1 MPNATGSVSVEK
13 TRKGKIMRSNIKIW
27 ILRIL
32 LNLVFVLLLFAILSS
47 AESENDTSETD
58 STVELEPVVVTATK
72 TPQHLKDT
80 PVITN
85 LITRTEIEAT
95 GAENIGE
102 VLEHTA
108 GIVIHRDAHGD
119 GVQLQGLDSEYILIL
134 VDGEPQVGRIAGK
147 LDMARLAVENV
158 ERIEIV
164 KGATSSLFGSDALGG
179 VINIITRKATAPF
192 SVQLS
197 QSFEQ
202 NSTLDS
208 RGTLELQRDKLN
220 ALLTLSR
227 NYRNPIDLDTSDL
240 TTTID
245 GYANVTGSARTEYQ
259 LTPTTRLLFSGQY
272 FTQNQEGISD
282 TSSVVFDRL
291 GDIEN
296 FSGSFGIE
304 HEFGNGTQRTPPTL
318 LTGKLY
324 ATRYDDESTV
334 VDRETAAVS
343 SQNLTIQ
350 DLVKGEVQFDT
361 TLREKHQ
368 LTLGGDV
375 VLENLQSQRIT
386 GGEREV
392 FTNSLFVQNVSRPIS
407 ALVFVIGGRLDN
419 HSEFGIHFSPKLS
432 AMYRMTNDLR
442 LRFSY
447 GQGFRAPDFK
457 NLYLDFTN
465 VTAGYQ
471 VLGNPGLRP
480 ESSHNWNLGLE
491 YEIFDGLLG
500 KVHLYRNDLHNLIEA
515 ERIGQSA
522 AGGSKFE
529 YQNISKAFTEGVDI
543 EAVIGSVGGFTST
556 VGYAYLR
563 GADKETGLPLLN
575 RSTHSG
581 TLKLAYL
588 HTNSGFL
595 MDLRGRY
602 ASSWG
607 FFDDGD
613 KVLEPEELAPSHW
626 LWNIRASKTLFKMF
640 KASIGCNNIFDFKN
654 PTFYTFTGRSFYG
667 GLSLTY

>member
-1 MPNATGSVSVEK
+1 MSN
-13 TRKGKIMRSNIKIW
+13 GKIW
-27 ILRIL
+27 FLRIL
-32 LNLVFVLLLFAILSS
+32 INLVFGLLLFAILSS
-47 AESENDTSETD
+47 AESGDETSETD
-58 STVELEPVVVTATK
+58 PTVELEPVVVTATK
-72 TPQHLKDT
+72 TPQRLEDT

-85 LITRTEIEAT
+85 LITRAEIEAT

-108 GIVIHRDAHGD
+108 GIIIHRDGHGD
-119 GVQLQGLDSEYILIL
+119 GVQLQGLNSEYILIL

-164 KGATSSLFGSDALGG
+164 KGATASLFGNAALGG
-179 VINIITRKATAPF
+179 VINIITRKATSPF
-192 SVQLS
+192 SVQVS
-197 QSFEQ
+197 QTFEQ
-202 NSTLDS
+202 NTTLDS
-208 RGTLELQRDKLN
+208 RGTLELQRDNLN

-227 NYRNPIDLDTSDL
+227 NHRNPIDLDTSDL

-259 LTPTTRLLFSGQY
+259 LTPATNLIFSGQY
-272 FTQNQEGISD
+272 FTQDQEGISENGP
-282 TSSVVFDRL
+282 VAFDRL

-296 FSGSFGIE
+296 FSGSVGVE
-304 HEFGNGTQRTPPTL
+304 HEFGDRTHGTPTTL

-334 VDRETAAVS
+334 VNRDSAEIS
-343 SQNLTIQ
+343 SRNLNIQ
-350 DLVKGEVQFDT
+350 DLLKGELQFDT
-361 TLREKHQ
+361 TLWEKHQ
-368 LTLGGDV
+368 FTLGGEV

-386 GGEREV
+386 GGERGLL
-392 FTNSLFVQNVSRPIS
+392 TNSLFVQNVFRPIS
-407 ALVFVIGGRLDN
+407 AFALVIGGRLDN
-419 HSEFGIHFSPKLS
+419 HSEFGTHFSPKLS
-432 AMYRMTNDLR
+432 TLYRMTDDLR

-465 VTAGYQ
+465 VTSGYQ
-471 VLGNPGLRP
+471 VLGNPNLRP

-491 YEIFDGLLG
+491 YQIFDGLLG
-500 KVHLYRNDLHNLIEA
+500 RVHAYRNDLHNLIEA
-515 ERIGQSA
+515 ERIGKSA

-529 YQNISKAFTEGVDI
+529 YQNISKAFTEGVDV
-543 EAVIGSVGGFTST
+543 EAVVGSIGGFTST

-563 GADKETGLPLLN
+563 GADKESGLPLLN

-588 HTNSGFL
+588 HANTGL
-595 MDLRGRY
+595 QVDLRGRY
-602 ASSWG
+602 ASPWG

-613 KVLEPEELAPSHW
+613 KVLESEELAPSYW
-626 LWNIRASKTLFKMF
+626 VWNLRASKTLLKIFKV
-640 KASIGCNNIFDFKN
+640 SIGCNNIFDFKI

-667 GLSLTY
+667 GLALTY

>member
-1 MPNATGSVSVEK
+1 MLSNRTGNHRSASTAT
-13 TRKGKIMRSNIKIW
+13 IW
-27 ILRIL
+27 LLRVLIQF
-32 LNLVFVLLLFAILSS
+32 VFGLLLFTILCS
-47 AESENDTSETD
+47 AESRDDTSETNGA
-58 STVELEPVVVTATK
+58 VVLEPVVVTATK
-72 TPQHLKDT
+72 TPQRLKDT

-85 LITRTEIEAT
+85 LITRAEIEAT

-102 VLEHTA
+102 VLEHAA
-108 GIVIHRDAHGD
+108 GIIIHRDAHGD
-119 GVQLQGLDSEYILIL
+119 GVQLQGLDSEYVLIL

-164 KGATSSLFGSDALGG
+164 KGATASLFGSAALGG
-179 VINIITRKATAPF
+179 VINIITRKATTPF
-192 SVQLS
+192 SVQVS
-197 QSFEQ
+197 QNFEQ
-202 NSTLDS
+202 NSTFDS
-208 RGTLELQRDKLN
+208 RGTLELQRGKLN
-220 ALLTLSR
+220 TLLTLSHNR
-227 NYRNPIDLDTSDL
+227 RSPIDLDTSDL

-245 GYANVTGSARTEYQ
+245 GYANVTGSARTAYQ
-259 LTPTTRLLFSGQY
+259 LTPATNLILSGQY
-272 FTQNQEGISD
+272 FTQNQEGISENGPIA
-282 TSSVVFDRL
+282 FDRL

-296 FSGSFGIE
+296 FSGSLRIE
-304 HEFGNGTQRTPPTL
+304 HEFGNSTQRTPTTL

-334 VDRETAAVS
+334 IDRETAAVS

-350 DLVKGEVQFDT
+350 DLVKGEVQFNMT
-361 TLREKHQ
+361 VWEKHQ

-375 VLENLQSQRIT
+375 VFENLQSQRIT
-386 GGEREV
+386 GGERDI
-392 FTNSLFVQNVSRPIS
+392 FTNSLFAQNQFRPIS
-407 ALVFVIGGRLDN
+407 AFILVIGGRLDN
-419 HSEFGIHFSPKLS
+419 HSEFGTHFSPKLS
-432 AMYRMTNDLR
+432 AMYRMTDDLR

-471 VLGNPGLRP
+471 VLGNPSLQP

-500 KVHLYRNDLHNLIEA
+500 RIHAYRNDLHNLIEA
-515 ERIGQSA
+515 ERIGTSV

-529 YQNISKAFTEGVDI
+529 YQNISRAYTEGVDV
-543 EAVIGSVGGFTST
+543 EAVIGSIGGFTSAI
-556 VGYAYLR
+556 GYAYLR
-563 GADKETGLPLLN
+563 GADKETGLRLLN

-588 HTNSGFL
+588 YPNSGVQI
-595 MDLRGRY
+595 DLRGRY
-602 ASSWG
+602 ASEWG

-613 KVLEPEELAPSHW
+613 KVLEPEELAPSYW
-626 LWNIRASKTLFKMF
+626 VWNLRASKTLFKMF
-640 KASIGCNNIFDFKN
+640 KASIGCNNIFDFKI

>member
-1 MPNATGSVSVEK
+1 M
-13 TRKGKIMRSNIKIW
+13 MSNTKIW
-27 ILRIL
+27 ILRVLI
-32 LNLVFVLLLFAILSS
+32 NLVFGLLLFAILSS
-47 AESENDTSETD
+47 AENHNDTSETD
-58 STVELEPVVVTATK
+58 QAVELEPVVVTATK
-72 TPQHLKDT
+72 TPQRLKDT

-85 LITRTEIEAT
+85 LITRAEIEAT

-108 GIVIHRDAHGD
+108 GIIIHRDGHGD

-164 KGATSSLFGSDALGG
+164 KGATASLFGNAALGG
-179 VINIITRKATAPF
+179 VINIITRKATSPF
-192 SVQLS
+192 SVQAS
-197 QSFEQ
+197 QTFEQ

-227 NYRNPIDLDTSDL
+227 NRRSPIDLDTSDL

-259 LTPTTRLLFSGQY
+259 LTPATSLLFSGQY
-272 FTQNQEGISD
+272 FTQDQEGISENGPA
-282 TSSVVFDRL
+282 VFDRL

-296 FSGSFGIE
+296 YSGSLGIE
-304 HEFGNGTQRTPPTL
+304 HEFGDSARNVPATL

-334 VDRETAAVS
+334 IDRETTEVS
-343 SQNLTIQ
+343 SSNLNIQ
-350 DLVKGEVQFDT
+350 DLVKGEAQLDT
-361 TLREKHQ
+361 TLWEKHQ
-368 LTLGGDV
+368 ITLGGEV

-386 GGEREV
+386 GGERQIL
-392 FTNSLFVQNVSRPIS
+392 TNSFFLQNAFRPIS
-407 ALVFVIGGRLDN
+407 AFALVIGGRLDN
-419 HSEFGIHFSPKLS
+419 HSEFGTHFSPKLS
-432 AMYRMTNDLR
+432 TMYRVTDRLR
-442 LRFSY
+442 VRFSY

-471 VLGNPGLRP
+471 VLGNPSLQP
-480 ESSHNWNLGLE
+480 ESSHNYNLGAE
-491 YEIFDGLLG
+491 YQVFDNVLG
-500 KVHLYRNDLHNLIEA
+500 RIHVYRNDLHNLIEA

-529 YQNISKAFTEGVDI
+529 YQNISKAYTEGVDV
-543 EAVIGSVGGFTST
+543 EAVIGSMGGVTAT
-556 VGYAYLR
+556 LGYAYLR
-563 GADKETGLPLLN
+563 GADKETGLALLN
-575 RSTHSG
+575 RSTHNG

-588 HTNSGFL
+588 HANSGFQV
-595 MDLRGRY
+595 DLRGRY
-602 ASSWG
+602 ASPWG

-613 KVLEPEELAPSHW
+613 KVLEPEELAPSYW
-626 LWNIRASKTLFKMF
+626 VWNLRTSKTLFKIF
-640 KASIGCNNIFDFKN
+640 KASIGCNNIFDFRI

>member
-1 MPNATGSVSVEK
+1 MP
-13 TRKGKIMRSNIKIW
+13 SNRIIDFPKANLTFKW
-27 ILRIL
+27 FLQILP
-32 LNLVFVLLLFAILSS
+32 NLVLGLFAFALLSS
-47 AESENDTSETD
+47 AESTDDTPETD
-58 STVELEPVVVTATK
+58 RPVELDPVVVTATK
-72 TPQHLKDT
+72 TPQRLKDT

-85 LITRTEIEAT
+85 LITRSEIEAI

-102 VLEHTA
+102 ILEHTA
-108 GIVIHRDAHGD
+108 GIIIHRDGHGD
-119 GVQLQGLDSEYILIL
+119 GVQLQGLDSEYVLIL

-164 KGATSSLFGSDALGG
+164 KGATASLFGNAALGG
-179 VINIITRKATAPF
+179 VINIITRKATSPF
-192 SVQLS
+192 SVQVA

-208 RGTLELQRDKLN
+208 RGTVELQRDKLN

-227 NYRNPIDLDTSDL
+227 NRRSPIDLDTSDL

-259 LTPTTRLLFSGQY
+259 LTPAINLVLSGQY
-272 FTQNQEGISD
+272 FTQNQEGISENGPIA
-282 TSSVVFDRL
+282 FDRL

-296 FSGSFGIE
+296 FIGSVGIE
-304 HEFGNGTQRTPPTL
+304 HKFGEPTRGKPAIL

-334 VDRETAAVS
+334 INRKTNEIS
-343 SQNLTIQ
+343 SGNLNIQ
-350 DLVKGEVQFDT
+350 DMLKGEVQFDT
-361 TLREKHQ
+361 ILWEKHQ
-368 LTLGGDV
+368 LTLGSEV
-375 VLENLQSQRIT
+375 ILENLQSQRIT
-386 GGEREV
+386 SGERDI
-392 FTNSLFVQNVSRPIS
+392 FTNSLFIQDEFRPIS
-407 ALVFVIGGRLDN
+407 AFALVIGGRLDN
-419 HSEFGIHFSPKLS
+419 HSEFGSHFSPKLS
-432 AMYRMTNDLR
+432 SLYRMTDDFR
-442 LRFSY
+442 VRASY

-465 VTAGYQ
+465 VTSGYQ
-471 VLGNPGLRP
+471 VLGNPNLQP
-480 ESSHNWNLGLE
+480 ESSHSWNLGVE
-491 YEIFDGLLG
+491 YQVLDGLLG
-500 KVHLYRNDLHNLIEA
+500 RIHIYRNDLRNLIEA

-529 YQNISKAFTEGVDI
+529 YQNISEAYTEGFDAEAQVDI
-543 EAVIGSVGGFTST
+543 DAGSIDGFTST
-556 VGYAYLR
+556 IGYAYLR
-563 GADKETGLPLLN
+563 GADKETGLQLLN

-581 TLKLAYL
+581 TFKLAYL
-588 HTNSGFL
+588 HSNSGFQA
-595 MDLRGRY
+595 DLRGRY

-613 KVLEPEELAPSHW
+613 KVLEPEELAPSYW
-626 LWNIRASKTLFKMF
+626 VWNIRVSKTLFKMF
-640 KASIGCNNIFDFKN
+640 RASIGCNNIFDFKI

-667 GLSLTY
+667 GISLTY

>member
-1 MPNATGSVSVEK
+1 MLSNRTIRYCSANTATK
-13 TRKGKIMRSNIKIW
+13 W
-27 ILRIL
+27 LLRIL
-32 LNLVFVLLLFAILSS
+32 LPVFGLFLLTILSS
-47 AESENDTSETD
+47 AEGKDDTPETD
-58 STVELEPVVVTATK
+58 GAVALEPVVVTATR
-72 TPQHLKDT
+72 TPQRLKDT

-85 LITRTEIEAT
+85 LITRAEIEAT

-108 GIVIHRDAHGD
+108 GIIIHRDGHGD
-119 GVQLQGLDSEYILIL
+119 GVQLQGLDSEYVLIL

-164 KGATSSLFGSDALGG
+164 KGATASLFGSAALGG
-179 VINIITRKATAPF
+179 VINIITRKATTPF
-192 SVQLS
+192 SVQVS
-197 QSFEQ
+197 QNFEQ
-202 NSTLDS
+202 NSTFDS

-220 ALLTLSR
+220 TLLTLSHNR
-227 NYRNPIDLDTSDL
+227 RSPIDLDISDL

-245 GYANVTGSARTEYQ
+245 GYANVTGSARTAYQ
-259 LTPTTRLLFSGQY
+259 LTPATNLILSGQY
-272 FTQNQEGISD
+272 FTQNQEGISE
-282 TSSVVFDRL
+282 SGPIAFDRL

-296 FSGSFGIE
+296 FSGNLRIE
-304 HEFGNGTQRTPPTL
+304 HEFGNSTQRTPAPL

-324 ATRYDDESTV
+324 ATRYEDESTV
-334 VDRETAAVS
+334 IDRETAAIS

-350 DLVKGEVQFDT
+350 DLVKGEVQFNT
-361 TLREKHQ
+361 TVWEKHQ

-375 VLENLQSQRIT
+375 VLENLESQRIT
-386 GGEREV
+386 GGERDI
-392 FTNSLFVQNVSRPIS
+392 FTNSLFAQNQFRPIS
-407 ALVFVIGGRLDN
+407 AFILVIGGRLDN
-419 HSEFGIHFSPKLS
+419 HSEFGTHFSPKLS
-432 AMYRMTNDLR
+432 AMYRMTDDLR

-471 VLGNPGLRP
+471 VLGNPSLQP

-500 KVHLYRNDLHNLIEA
+500 RIHAYRNDLSNLIEA
-515 ERIGQSA
+515 ERVGTSV

-529 YQNISKAFTEGVDI
+529 YQNISRAYTEGVDV
-543 EAVIGSVGGFTST
+543 EAVIGSMGGFTST
-556 VGYAYLR
+556 IGYAYLR
-563 GADKETGLPLLN
+563 GADKETGLRLLN

-588 HTNSGFL
+588 HPNSGVQV
-595 MDLRGRY
+595 DLRGRY
-602 ASSWG
+602 ASQWG

-613 KVLEPEELAPSHW
+613 KVLEPEELAPSYW
-626 LWNIRASKTLFKMF
+626 VWNLRASKTLFKMF
-640 KASIGCNNIFDFKN
+640 KASIGCNNIFDFKI

>member
-1 MPNATGSVSVEK
+1 MISK
-13 TRKGKIMRSNIKIW
+13 TKIW

-32 LNLVFVLLLFAILSS
+32 INLIFGLLLFAILSS
-47 AESENDTSETD
+47 AENDSDTPETERA
-58 STVELEPVVVTATK
+58 VELEPVVVTATK
-72 TPQHLKDT
+72 TPQRLQDT

-85 LITRTEIEAT
+85 LITRAEIEAT

-108 GIVIHRDAHGD
+108 GIVIHRDGHGD
-119 GVQLQGLDSEYILIL
+119 GVQLQGLNSEYVLIL

-164 KGATSSLFGSDALGG
+164 KGATASLFGNAALGG
-179 VINIITRKATAPF
+179 VINIITRKATSPF
-192 SVQLS
+192 SVQVS
-197 QSFEQ
+197 QTLEQ

-208 RGTLELQRDKLN
+208 RGTLEFQRDKLN

-227 NYRNPIDLDTSDL
+227 NHRSPIDLDTSDL

-245 GYANVTGSARTEYQ
+245 GYANVTGSARAEYQ
-259 LTPTTRLLFSGQY
+259 LTPATSLLFSGQY
-272 FTQNQEGISD
+272 FTQDQEGISENGPIA
-282 TSSVVFDRL
+282 FDRL

-296 FSGSFGIE
+296 FSGSFGVE
-304 HEFGNGTQRTPPTL
+304 HEFGNGTQRTPATL

-324 ATRYDDESTV
+324 ATRYDDESKV
-334 VDRETAAVS
+334 INQETAEIS
-343 SQNLTIQ
+343 SNNLNIQ
-350 DLVKGEVQFDT
+350 DLIKGEVQFDT
-361 TLREKHQ
+361 TLGEKHQ

-386 GGEREV
+386 GGERDI
-392 FTNSLFVQNVSRPIS
+392 FTNSLFAQNQFRPLS
-407 ALVFVIGGRLDN
+407 AFVFVIGGRLDN
-419 HSEFGIHFSPKLS
+419 HSEFGTHFSPKLS
-432 AMYRMTNDLR
+432 TLYRVTDDLR
-442 LRFSY
+442 VRFSY

-471 VLGNPGLRP
+471 VLGNPNLQP
-480 ESSHNWNLGLE
+480 ESSHNWNLGAE
-491 YEIFDGLLG
+491 YQVFDGLLG
-500 KVHLYRNDLHNLIEA
+500 RIHVYRNDLHNLIEA

-529 YQNISKAFTEGVDI
+529 YQNISRAYTEGADI
-543 EAVIGSVGGFTST
+543 EAVIGSIGGFTST

-563 GADKETGLPLLN
+563 GADKDTESPLLN
-575 RSTHSG
+575 RSTHNG

-588 HTNSGFL
+588 HANSGVQV
-595 MDLRGRY
+595 DLRGRY
-602 ASSWG
+602 ASEWG
-607 FFDDGD
+607 LYDDGD
-613 KVLEPEELAPSHW
+613 KVLEPEELAPGYW
-626 LWNIRASKTLFKMF
+626 IWNIRVSKTLFKIF
-640 KASIGCNNIFDFKN
+640 KASIGCNNISDFKE
-654 PTFYTFTGRSFYG
+654 PTYYTFIGRSFYG
-667 GLSLTY
+667 GISLIY

>member
-1 MPNATGSVSVEK
+1 M
-13 TRKGKIMRSNIKIW
+13 KIW
-27 ILRIL
+27 IFRIL
-32 LNLVFVLLLFAILSS
+32 LNLVFGLLLLAILSY
-47 AESENDTSETD
+47 AESENDTSKTD
-58 STVELEPVVVTATK
+58 STVELEPVVVTATRRA
-72 TPQHLKDT
+72 QHLKDT

-85 LITRTEIEAT
+85 LITRAEIEAT

-108 GIVIHRDAHGD
+108 GIIIHRDGHGD

-164 KGATSSLFGSDALGG
+164 KGATASLFGSDALGG
-179 VINIITRKATAPF
+179 VINIITRKATSRF

-197 QSFEQ
+197 QTFEQ

-208 RGTLELQRDKLN
+208 RGTLEGQRDTLN

-259 LTPTTRLLFSGQY
+259 LTPATSLLFSGQY
-272 FTQNQEGISD
+272 FTQNQEGISE
-282 TSSVVFDRL
+282 SSTTVFDRL

-296 FSGSFGIE
+296 FSGSLGIE
-304 HEFGNGTQRTPPTL
+304 HEFGNGTLGGPATL
-318 LTGKLY
+318 LSGKLY

-334 VDRETAAVS
+334 INRETTTVDS
-343 SQNLTIQ
+343 RNLNVQ
-350 DLVKGEVQFDT
+350 DLAKGEVQFDT
-361 TLREKHQ
+361 TLWEKHQ
-368 LTLGGDV
+368 LTLGGEI

-386 GGEREV
+386 GGERGIL
-392 FTNSLFVQNVSRPIS
+392 TNALFVQDEFRPIS
-407 ALVFVIGGRLDN
+407 AFALVIGGRLDN
-419 HSEFGIHFSPKLS
+419 HSEFGTQFSPKLS
-432 AMYRMTNDLR
+432 TLYRVTDNLR
-442 LRFSY
+442 VRASY

-465 VTAGYQ
+465 VTSGYQ
-471 VLGNPGLRP
+471 VFGNPSLQP
-480 ESSHNWNLGLE
+480 ESSHSWNLGAE
-491 YEIFDGLLG
+491 YQVFDSLLARIH
-500 KVHLYRNDLHNLIEA
+500 VYRNDLHNLIEA

-529 YQNISKAFTEGVDI
+529 YQNISRAFTEGVDV
-543 EAVIGSVGGFTST
+543 ETVIGSMGGFTST

-613 KVLEPEELAPSHW
+613 KVLEPEEMAPSYW
-626 LWNIRASKTLFKMF
+626 VWNVRASKTLYKMF
-640 KASIGCNNIFDFKN
+640 KASIGCNNIFNFRI

>member
-1 MPNATGSVSVEK
+1 MVSN
-13 TRKGKIMRSNIKIW
+13 MKIW

-32 LNLVFVLLLFAILSS
+32 INLVFVLLLFAILSS
-47 AESENDTSETD
+47 AENADDTSETD
-58 STVELEPVVVTATK
+58 NAVELEPVVVTATK
-72 TPQHLKDT
+72 TPQRLKDT

-85 LITRTEIEAT
+85 LITRAEIEAT
-95 GAENIGE
+95 GAENVGE

-108 GIVIHRDAHGD
+108 GIIIHRDGHGD
-119 GVQLQGLDSEYILIL
+119 GVQLQGLDAEYVLIL

-164 KGATSSLFGSDALGG
+164 KGATASLFGNAALGG
-179 VINIITRKATAPF
+179 VINIITRKATSPF
-192 SVQLS
+192 SVQVS
-197 QSFEQ
+197 QTIEQ

-227 NYRNPIDLDTSDL
+227 NHRNPIDLDTSDL

-259 LTPTTRLLFSGQY
+259 LTPATSLLFSGQY
-272 FTQNQEGISD
+272 FTQDQEGVSESGP
-282 TSSVVFDRL
+282 TVFDRL

-296 FSGSFGIE
+296 FSGSLGIA
-304 HEFGNGTQRTPPTL
+304 HEFGDRTPGALPTL
-318 LTGKLY
+318 LTGKIY

-334 VDRETAAVS
+334 INRETTATDS
-343 SQNLTIQ
+343 ENLNIQ
-350 DLVKGEVQFDT
+350 DLVKGEAQFNT
-361 TLREKHQ
+361 TLWEKHQ
-368 LTLGGDV
+368 ITLGGEV

-386 GGEREV
+386 GGTREIL
-392 FTNSLFVQNVSRPIS
+392 TNSLFLQNEFRPIAAF
-407 ALVFVIGGRLDN
+407 ALVIGGRLDN
-419 HSEFGIHFSPKLS
+419 HSEFGTHFSPKLS
-432 AMYRMTNDLR
+432 TMYRVTDNFR
-442 LRFSY
+442 VRASY

-465 VTAGYQ
+465 VTSGYQ
-471 VLGNPGLRP
+471 VLGNPSLQP

-491 YEIFDGLLG
+491 YQVFDGLLG
-500 KVHLYRNDLHNLIEA
+500 RIHAYRNDLHNLIEA
-515 ERIGQSA
+515 ERIGQRA

-529 YQNISKAFTEGVDI
+529 YQNISRAFTEGIDV
-543 EAVIGSVGGFTST
+543 EAVIGSIGGFTST
-556 VGYAYLR
+556 LGYAYLR

-581 TLKLAYL
+581 VLKLAYL
-588 HTNSGFL
+588 HADTGFHA
-595 MDLRGRY
+595 DLRGRY
-602 ASSWG
+602 ASPWG

-613 KVLEPEELAPSHW
+613 KVLESEELAPSYW
-626 LWNIRASKTLFKMF
+626 IWNIRLSKTLFEMF
-640 KASIGCNNIFDFKN
+640 KASIGCNNIFDFKI

>member
-1 MPNATGSVSVEK
+1 MILNW
-13 TRKGKIMRSNIKIW
+13 KIW
-27 ILRIL
+27 LLRIL
-32 LNLVFVLLLFAILSS
+32 LNLAFGLLLFAILSS
-47 AESENDTSETD
+47 AESADDTAETD
-58 STVELEPVVVTATK
+58 GATELEPVVVTATR
-72 TPQHLKDT
+72 TTQRLEDT

-85 LITRTEIEAT
+85 LITREEIEAT

-108 GIVIHRDAHGD
+108 GIIIHRDGHGD
-119 GVQLQGLDSEYILIL
+119 GVQLQGLDSEYVLIL

-147 LDMARLAVENV
+147 LDMARFAVENV

-164 KGATSSLFGSDALGG
+164 KGATASLFGSDALGG
-179 VINIITRKATAPF
+179 VINIITRKATSPF

-202 NSTLDS
+202 NNALDS
-208 RGTLELQRDKLN
+208 RGTLELQRNKLN

-227 NYRNPIDLDTSDL
+227 NQRDPIDLDPSDL

-245 GYANVTGSARTEYQ
+245 GYANVTGSARTAYQ
-259 LTPTTRLLFSGQY
+259 LTPATNLVFSGQY
-272 FTQNQEGISD
+272 FMQNQEGISD
-282 TSSVVFDRL
+282 SGSVVFDRF

-296 FSGSFGIE
+296 FSGSLGIE
-304 HEFGNGTQRTPPTL
+304 HEFGNGRQRTPETL

-324 ATRYDDESTV
+324 ATRYDDESKV
-334 VDRETAAVS
+334 IERETAAVS
-343 SQNLTIQ
+343 SQNITIQ
-350 DLVKGEVQFDT
+350 DLVKGEVQFNMT
-361 TLREKHQ
+361 VWEKHQ

-386 GGEREV
+386 GGERDI
-392 FTNSLFVQNVSRPIS
+392 FTNSLFAQNQFRPIS
-407 ALVFVIGGRLDN
+407 AFAVVIGGRLDN
-419 HSEFGIHFSPKLS
+419 HSEFGTHFSPKLS
-432 AMYRMTNDLR
+432 AMYRVTDDFR

-465 VTAGYQ
+465 VTAGYR
-471 VLGNPGLRP
+471 VLGNPNLQP

-491 YEIFDGLLG
+491 YEIFSSLLG
-500 KVHLYRNDLHNLIEA
+500 RIHVYRNDLQNLIEA
-515 ERIGQSA
+515 ERIGKSA

-529 YQNISKAFTEGVDI
+529 YQNISRAYTEGTDI
-543 EAVIGSVGGFTST
+543 EVVIGSIGGFTST

-563 GADKETGLPLLN
+563 GADKESGLPLLN
-575 RSTHSG
+575 RSTHNG

-588 HTNSGFL
+588 HSNSGVQV
-595 MDLRGRY
+595 DLRGRY
-602 ASSWG
+602 ASQWG
-607 FFDDGD
+607 LYDDGD
-613 KVLEPEELAPSHW
+613 KVLEPEELAPSYW
-626 LWNIRASKTLFKMF
+626 VWNIRASKTLFKIF
-640 KASIGCNNIFDFKN
+640 KASIGCNNIFDFKI

>member
-1 MPNATGSVSVEK
+1 MSN
-13 TRKGKIMRSNIKIW
+13 GKIW
-27 ILRIL
+27 FLRIL
-32 LNLVFVLLLFAILSS
+32 INLVFGLLLFAILSS
-47 AESENDTSETD
+47 AESGDETSETD
-58 STVELEPVVVTATK
+58 PTVELEPIVVTATK
-72 TPQHLKDT
+72 TPQRLEDT

-85 LITRTEIEAT
+85 LITRAEIEAT

-108 GIVIHRDAHGD
+108 GIIIHRDGHGD
-119 GVQLQGLDSEYILIL
+119 GVQLQGLNSEYILIL

-164 KGATSSLFGSDALGG
+164 KGATASLFGNAALGG
-179 VINIITRKATAPF
+179 VINIITRKATSPF
-192 SVQLS
+192 SVQVS
-197 QSFEQ
+197 QTFEQ
-202 NSTLDS
+202 NTTLDS
-208 RGTLELQRDKLN
+208 RGTVELQRDNLN
-220 ALLTLSR
+220 AVLTLSR
-227 NYRNPIDLDTSDL
+227 NHRNPIDLDTSDL

-259 LTPTTRLLFSGQY
+259 LTPATNLIFSGQY
-272 FTQNQEGISD
+272 FTQDQEGISENGP
-282 TSSVVFDRL
+282 VAFDRL

-296 FSGSFGIE
+296 FSGSVGVE
-304 HEFGNGTQRTPPTL
+304 HEFGDRTHGTPTTL

-334 VDRETAAVS
+334 VNRDWAGIS
-343 SQNLTIQ
+343 SRNLNIQ
-350 DLVKGEVQFDT
+350 DLLKGELQFDT
-361 TLREKHQ
+361 TLWEKHQ
-368 LTLGGDV
+368 FTLGGEV

-386 GGEREV
+386 GGERGLL
-392 FTNSLFVQNVSRPIS
+392 TNSLFVQNVFRPIS
-407 ALVFVIGGRLDN
+407 AFALVIGGRLDN
-419 HSEFGIHFSPKLS
+419 HSEFGTHFSPKLS
-432 AMYRMTNDLR
+432 TLYRMTDDLR

-465 VTAGYQ
+465 VTSGYQ
-471 VLGNPGLRP
+471 VLGNPNLRP

-491 YEIFDGLLG
+491 YQIFDGLLG
-500 KVHLYRNDLHNLIEA
+500 RVHAYRNDLHNLIEA
-515 ERIGQSA
+515 ERIGKSA

-529 YQNISKAFTEGVDI
+529 YQNISKAFTEGVDV
-543 EAVIGSVGGFTST
+543 EAVVGSIGGFTST

-563 GADKETGLPLLN
+563 GADKESGLPLLN

-588 HTNSGFL
+588 HANTGL
-595 MDLRGRY
+595 QVDLRGRY
-602 ASSWG
+602 ASPWG

-613 KVLEPEELAPSHW
+613 KVLESEELAPSYW
-626 LWNIRASKTLFKMF
+626 VWNLRASKTLLKIFKV
-640 KASIGCNNIFDFKN
+640 SIGCNNIFDFKI

-667 GLSLTY
+667 GLALTY

>member
-1 MPNATGSVSVEK
+1 M
-13 TRKGKIMRSNIKIW
+13 
-27 ILRIL
+27 
-32 LNLVFVLLLFAILSS
+32 
-47 AESENDTSETD
+47 
-58 STVELEPVVVTATK
+58 
-72 TPQHLKDT
+72 
-80 PVITN
+80 
-85 LITRTEIEAT
+85 
-95 GAENIGE
+95 
-102 VLEHTA
+102 
-108 GIVIHRDAHGD
+108 
-119 GVQLQGLDSEYILIL
+119 
-134 VDGEPQVGRIAGK
+134 
-147 LDMARLAVENV
+147 
-158 ERIEIV
+158 
-164 KGATSSLFGSDALGG
+164 
-179 VINIITRKATAPF
+179 
-192 SVQLS
+192 
-197 QSFEQ
+197 
-202 NSTLDS
+202 
-208 RGTLELQRDKLN
+208 
-220 ALLTLSR
+220 
-227 NYRNPIDLDTSDL
+227 
-240 TTTID
+240 
-245 GYANVTGSARTEYQ
+245 TGSARTEYQ

-272 FTQNQEGISD
+272 FTQSQEGISD

-296 FSGSFGIE
+296 FSGSFEIE
-304 HEFGNGTQRTPPTL
+304 HEFGNGTQRTPLTL

-343 SQNLTIQ
+343 SQNLTVQ

-361 TLREKHQ
+361 TLWEKHQ

-386 GGEREV
+386 GGARDV

-407 ALVFVIGGRLDN
+407 ALALAIGGRLDN

-432 AMYRMTNDLR
+432 AMYRMTDDLR

-471 VLGNPGLRP
+471 VLGNPGLSP

-491 YEIFDGLLG
+491 YEIFDGLIG

-543 EAVIGSVGGFTST
+543 EAVIGSIGGFTSS

-613 KVLEPEELAPSHW
+613 KVLEPEEMAPSYW
-626 LWNIRASKTLFKMF
+626 VWNIRASKTLFEMF
-640 KASIGCNNIFDFKN
+640 KASIGCNNIFDFKI

>member
-1 MPNATGSVSVEK
+1 MILN
-13 TRKGKIMRSNIKIW
+13 GKIW
-27 ILRIL
+27 LLRIL
-32 LNLVFVLLLFAILSS
+32 LNLLFGLLLFAILIS
-47 AESENDTSETD
+47 AESADETPETD
-58 STVELEPVVVTATK
+58 RAVELEPIVVTATR
-72 TPQHLKDT
+72 TPQRLKDT

-85 LITRTEIEAT
+85 LITRAEIEAT

-108 GIVIHRDAHGD
+108 GIIIHRDGHGD
-119 GVQLQGLDSEYILIL
+119 GVQLQGLDSEYVLIL

-164 KGATSSLFGSDALGG
+164 KGATASLFGNSALGG
-179 VINIITRKATAPF
+179 VINIITRKATTPF
-192 SVQLS
+192 SVQVS

-220 ALLTLSR
+220 ALLTLSHNR
-227 NYRNPIDLDTSDL
+227 RSPIDLDTSDL

-259 LTPTTRLLFSGQY
+259 LTPATNLVFSGQY
-272 FTQNQEGISD
+272 FTQDQEGISENGPV
-282 TSSVVFDRL
+282 TFDRL

-296 FSGSFGIE
+296 FSGSVGVE
-304 HEFGNGTQRTPPTL
+304 YEFGFGNPQNRSPTL

-334 VDRETAAVS
+334 IDRETAAVNS
-343 SQNLTIQ
+343 RNLNIQ
-350 DLVKGEVQFDT
+350 DLIKGEVQFDT
-361 TLREKHQ
+361 TLWEKHQ
-368 LTLGGDV
+368 LTLGGEV
-375 VLENLQSQRIT
+375 ILENLQSQRIR
-386 GGEREV
+386 GGERGL
-392 FTNSLFVQNVSRPIS
+392 FTNSLFVQNEFRPIS
-407 ALVFVIGGRLDN
+407 AFAFVIGGRLDN
-419 HSEFGIHFSPKLS
+419 HSEFGAHFSPKLS
-432 AMYRMTNDLR
+432 AMYRVTDNLR
-442 LRFSY
+442 ARTSY

-465 VTAGYQ
+465 VTSGYQ
-471 VLGNPGLRP
+471 VLGNPSLQP

-491 YEIFDGLLG
+491 YQVFDGLLARI
-500 KVHLYRNDLHNLIEA
+500 HMYRNDLHNLIEA
-515 ERIGQSA
+515 ERIGKSA

-529 YQNISKAFTEGVDI
+529 YQNISQAYTEGVDVEAQARI
-543 EAVIGSVGGFTST
+543 EVGSMGGFTST

-575 RSTHSG
+575 RSTHSS

-588 HTNSGFL
+588 HPNSGIQV
-595 MDLRGRY
+595 DLRGRY
-602 ASSWG
+602 ASQWG

-613 KVLEPEELAPSHW
+613 KVLEPEEFAPSYW
-626 LWNIRASKTLFKMF
+626 VWNIRASKTLFKIL
-640 KASIGCNNIFDFKN
+640 KASIGCNNIFDFKI

-667 GLSLTY
+667 GLSLIY